1 MIHSF
6 VSVYPELP
14 GVIKDRDQKQK
25 LDDIDYDVLLEFI
38 QYFKYFVDVTELL
51 SGDKYPTIHLVLPL
65 RQQLINISKPCA
77 SDSHAILC
85 LKKDMFREI
94 TSYWELEDAHHI
106 AVVLHPNF
114 KHLQICSGAKERC
127 YELLNDEIE
136 RRHASKNL
144 KYFSLEIILF
154 SLHFS

>member
-25 LDDIDYDVLLEFI
+25 LDVIDYDVLLEFSK
-38 QYFKYFVDVTELL
+38 YFKYFVDVTEVL

-65 RQQLINISKPCA
+65 RQQLINLSRPCA
-77 SDSHAILC
+77 SDSHAILG
-85 LKKDMFREI
+85 LKKYMLREI
-94 TSYWELEDAHHI
+94 ASYWELEDAHYI

-114 KHLQICSGAKERC
+114 KHLHICSVAKERC

-144 KYFSLEIILF
+144 KYFSLVLILF
-154 SLHFS
+154 LLHFS